1 MAGTLVITTLSDGT
15 NSTSST
21 NCIQGSAK
29 AWVRFDGSSAAIN
42 SAYNVSSITK
52 VTTGTYT
59 ANFTSALPNTNYCCV
74 FGQNRT
80 SSNDWGG
87 TTSFSTTSVGLQW
100 MNQNNNL
107 IDDAQCQVAIFS
119 T

>member
-1 MAGTLVITTLSDGT
+1 MSTLVAQTISNGT
-15 NSTSST
+15 VSTSSA
-21 NCIQGSAK
+21 NVIRGSAR

-42 SAYNVSSITK
+42 SSYNVSSISK
-52 VTTGTYT
+52 ITTGTYT

-80 SSNDWGG
+80 GNNDWGG
-87 TTSFSTTSVGLQW
+87 TTSFSTTSVGIQW
-100 MNQNNNL
+100 QNQNNNL